1 MSVLVD
7 KSKVPWW
14 VSNLIVPLVNLFLAL
29 LVSGLFIFIAG
40 ENPIQAVKL
49 IIYGSFGYIEG
60 FAYTLY
66 YTTNFIFTGLAF
78 AVAFHCR
85 LFNIGGEG
93 QAYLGGLGAFLVAIN
108 FSFLPV
114 PLVWLLAVIGAS
126 LFGAAWAF
134 IPGYLQAKRG
144 SHVVI
149 TTIMFNFIASSLMVF
164 LLVDVIRDTNQM
176 GPHTVVIAKEL
187 WFPTFKDFGQ
197 FIGLKIRYSPL
208 NISFFLAIAALFF
221 VWFLIWKTKWGY
233 EMRAVGHNTK
243 AAVYAGI
250 SPHRNIII
258 AMLISGALAGLLGI
272 NEILGVHHK
281 VIAGFPAGYGFTGIA
296 VALMGRNHPI
306 GIFPAAFLFGILYQG
321 GSEVTFDM
329 PNITRYMFVAVQG
342 VIILFS
348 GALENLFRPQI
359 ESFFVNQFTK
369 EKEAEWKT

>member
-1 MSVLVD
+1 MSALVD

-14 VSNLIVPLVNLFLAL
+14 VSNLIVPLVNLVLAL
-29 LVSGLFIFIAG
+29 FVSGLFIFIAG
-40 ENPIQAVKL
+40 ENPIQAVQL

-93 QAYLGGLGAFLVAIN
+93 QAYLGGLGVFLVAIN

-114 PLVWLLAVIGAS
+114 PIVWLLAVIGAA

-149 TTIMFNFIASSLMVF
+149 TTIMFNFIASALMVF

-176 GPHTVVIAKEL
+176 CPHTVAVAKEL
-187 WFPTFKDFGQ
+187 WLPTFKDFGQ
-197 FIGLKIRYSPL
+197 LIGLKIRYSPL
-208 NISFFLAIAALFF
+208 NLSFLLAIAALFF

-233 EMRAVGHNTK
+233 EMRAVGHSTK

-258 AMLISGALAGLLGI
+258 AMLISGALAGMLSI

-359 ESFFVNQFTK
+359 ESFFVNRLNK
-369 EKEAEWKT
+369 EKET

>member
-1 MSVLVD
+1 MSTAID

-14 VSNLIVPLVNLFLAL
+14 VSNLIVPFVNLILAL
-29 LVSGLFIFIAG
+29 FVSALFIFVAG
-40 ENPIQAVKL
+40 ENPIQAVNL

-66 YTTNFIFTGLAF
+66 YTTNFVFTGLAF

-93 QAYLGGLGAFLVAIN
+93 QAYIGGLGVFLIAIN
-108 FSFLPV
+108 VSFLPA
-114 PLVWLLAVIGAS
+114 PLVWLLAIGGAVV
-126 LFGAAWAF
+126 FGALWAF
-134 IPGYLQAKRG
+134 IPAYLQAKRG

-149 TTIMFNFIASSLMVF
+149 TTIMFNFIASSLMIF

-176 GPHTVVIAKEL
+176 APHTVKLPKEIWL
-187 WFPTFKDFGQ
+187 PTLKDFAG
-197 FIGLKIRYSPL
+197 FFGIKMRYSPL
-208 NISFFLAIAALFF
+208 NLSFLFAIVASFF
-221 VWFLIWKTKWGY
+221 VWFLVWKTKWGY
-233 EMRAVGHNTK
+233 EMRAVGHNTQ
-243 AAVYAGI
+243 AAIYAGI
-250 SPHRNIII
+250 SPYKNIII
-258 AMLISGALAGLLGI
+258 AMMISGGLAGLLGV
-272 NEILGVHHK
+272 NEILGVNHK
-281 VIAGFPAGYGFTGIA
+281 IQAGFPAGYGFTGIA

-329 PNITRYMFVAVQG
+329 PNISRYMFVAVQG

-359 ESFFVNQFTK
+359 ESFFVNRLNRKQ
-369 EKEAEWKT
+369 EA